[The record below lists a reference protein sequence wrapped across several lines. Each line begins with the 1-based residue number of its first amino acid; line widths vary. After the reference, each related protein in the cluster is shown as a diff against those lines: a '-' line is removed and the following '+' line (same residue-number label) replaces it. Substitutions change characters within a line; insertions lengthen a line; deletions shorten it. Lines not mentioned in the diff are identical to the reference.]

1 MYRNDSIIHR
11 LFVNSPVFDS
21 IISFIIKEI
30 SEDINLFKA
39 IEDPNRRNEIF
50 KNLISEIKEKVDVE

>member
-1 MYRNDSIIHR
+1 M
-11 LFVNSPVFDS
+11 FDS
-21 IISFIIKEI
+21 IISFISKFLLIFFNKKKNKKKKKKKVKEI

-50 KNLISEIKEKVDVE
+50 KNLISEIKEK